1 MNEKQ
6 LEEIS
11 TKSHTSFTVFRT
23 SLRDFPTKTDE
34 KIRSESF
41 SHLEEILSR
50 GCGDENKKKPMHK
63 PVISS

>member
-1 MNEKQ
+1 MNEKA
-6 LEEIS
+6 IRKDFGRV
-11 TKSHTSFTVFRT
+11 THKFYCFRT

-50 GCGDENKKKPMHK
+50 GCGDENKKKADA
-63 PVISS
+63 